1 MVDLLLQHLLGG
13 QFEEHFHEQLPA
25 GQFAVQLPR
34 DPQHLLVE
42 RFAGFRCG
50 LPPTLL
56 LYSPVTTTTSL
67 FISDNFSSS
76 NIIHQTSMFYC
87 FPK

>member
-1 MVDLLLQHLLGG
+1 MADLLLQHLLGG

-25 GQFAVQLPR
+25 GQFAARLPR

-50 LPPTLL
+50 PPPTLL